1 MGGTENT
8 KCDFLRIR
16 YQDGKT
22 LYKFTMPISTISEIE
37 CDPDKIEHSAL
48 DLAKSVE
55 FTATI
60 DISFWN
66 LVKLFGFWSVVK
78 SKISHIF
85 RRYKKNA

>member
-1 MGGTENT
+1 MGGTENI
-8 KCDFLRIR
+8 KYNFLSICN
-16 YQDGKT
+16 QDGKT

-48 DLAKSVE
+48 DLAESVE
-55 FTATI
+55 FTATV

-66 LVKLFGFWSVVK
+66 LVKLFGFWLVVK